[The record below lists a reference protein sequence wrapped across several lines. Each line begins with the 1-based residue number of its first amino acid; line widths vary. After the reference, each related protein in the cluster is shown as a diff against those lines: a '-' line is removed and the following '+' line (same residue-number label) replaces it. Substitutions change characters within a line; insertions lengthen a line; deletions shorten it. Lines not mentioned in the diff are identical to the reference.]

1 MKKKTDTRTKKMRF
15 AFLTNARTLCF
26 VGLAAGLFSVV
37 ACLCDARRQ
46 ASVFGSAAGF
56 AFAIATIVTGLVA
69 YRQTKRDE
77 GEEGI
82 LTCAIAT
89 LISGVLALLL
99 ALVTLYTG
107 GLL

>member
-1 MKKKTDTRTKKMRF
+1 MKTQISDTETKKMRF

-26 VGLAAGLFSVV
+26 VGIAAGLFSVIS
-37 ACLCDARRQ
+37 
-46 ASVFGSAAGF
+46 SVFGSAAGF
-56 AFAIATIVTGLVA
+56 AFAIATVVTGLVA

-82 LTCAIAT
+82 LTCATAT